1 MIRHFSRES
10 AAAVNY
16 SPKDDQNT
24 TPSVPQAVA
33 ALAGLSLLMLCGCS
47 NSRANSSA
55 AAVSGPVPA
64 HIYTVAEE
72 TTRRRVQAVGSLYPL
87 EESTLSA
94 EVEARVSKVLAD
106 VGDTVKEGQP
116 LILLDERELQFEVER
131 QQGLVRQVRAQL
143 GIGPKDPA
151 PRDARQLASVQ
162 KAEADRFDAQRKY
175 TRAQTMFKDNL
186 ISQQQ
191 FDEAASRYQSTQAS
205 YDLALQEVER
215 LKALL
220 ITNEA
225 SEQLAEKKL
234 ADATIRRPT
243 PVPSS
248 HATCIRANT
257 SKCRAPSWCSSGPI
271 ACGRGSQCPSDG
283 RAG

>member
-1 MIRHFSRES
+1 
-10 AAAVNY
+10 
-16 SPKDDQNT
+16 
-24 TPSVPQAVA
+24 
-33 ALAGLSLLMLCGCS
+33 MLCGCS

-143 GIGPKDPA
+143 GLGPKDPA
-151 PRDARQLASVQ
+151 AAR
-162 KAEADRFDAQRKY
+162 
-175 TRAQTMFKDNL
+175 
-186 ISQQQ
+186 
-191 FDEAASRYQSTQAS
+191 
-205 YDLALQEVER
+205 
-215 LKALL
+215 
-220 ITNEA
+220 
-225 SEQLAEKKL
+225 
-234 ADATIRRPT
+234 
-243 PVPSS
+243 
-248 HATCIRANT
+248 
-257 SKCRAPSWCSSGPI
+257 CSSARIG
-271 ACGRGSQCPSDG
+271 AEGRGRPL
-283 RAG
+283 